1 MSERDDFLAL
11 LSGHL
16 AAALPLRVVTRS
28 LKDPASHADEDLA
41 AGILTLVAF
50 GEGGYPNL
58 NGRLGMDGRGKAAL
72 IGHLKVGE
80 KEEPLAVEQAEFALY
95 EDVLNALRTGPG
107 LLRCLDINDFRQS
120 GQIEH
125 PYGWIAIELE
135 WGT

>member
-11 LSGHL
+11 LAAHL
-16 AAALPLRVVTRS
+16 AAALPLRIVTRS
-28 LKDPASHADEDLA
+28 LKDPANHSADDLA
-41 AGILTLVAF
+41 AGVLTLIAL
-50 GEGGYPNL
+50 GEGNYPNL
-58 NGRLGMDGRGKAAL
+58 NGRIGLDGRGKAAL
-72 IGHLKVGE
+72 IGHVKVGE
-80 KEEPLAVEQAEFALY
+80 KDEPLAVEQAEMALY
-95 EDVLNALRTGPG
+95 EDVLGALRTGAG